1 MYFSAWFF
9 TDKFKNLQSF
19 EKKKKLCY
27 MLGGGVG
34 ISISHWDPR
43 SALHAVAFGW
53 ISIKL
58 NVVYGFVLIMLWQ
71 PNNVGW
77 L

>member
-1 MYFSAWFF
+1 
-9 TDKFKNLQSF
+9 
-19 EKKKKLCY
+19 
-27 MLGGGVG
+27 MLGGGG